1 MKRISMFAIIS
12 TLFFSIALIG
22 CQKLDKEETKEKSD
36 IKEEQVKPESK
47 EKREKK
53 NIKSKKRERM
63 DVVRVQE
70 LPSFADL
77 AEKLKPSVVNISTMG
92 VVGRR
97 GQVSPFG
104 RSPFRKDDPFGEFF
118 ERFFGDIPQ
127 REFKQKGL
135 GSGFIISD
143 DGYVVTNNHVVDK
156 ADDIKVILENG
167 DEFDAEI
174 IGKDPKTDVALLKIE
189 PKGKLR
195 AAEFGNSDE
204 LRIGD
209 WVIAI
214 GNPFGLGNT
223 VTAGIVSADGRVL
236 GLGSYDD
243 FIQTDAPINPGNSG
257 GPLFNL
263 DGEVV
268 GVNTAIIFRG
278 QGIGF
283 AIPINLAK
291 SIVEQLKQSG
301 SVVRGWLGVLIQQIT
316 PEIAEGLEIK
326 GVKGVLV
333 ADVTPDSPAEKAGIE
348 RGDII
353 VDFNGKEVDEVT
365 ELTTMVAGVAP
376 GSQVNV
382 KLIRD
387 GNEKDVT
394 VKLGKLPDSIAEI
407 NGEDIKEDIGITA
420 SEITPRIASRYKLDD
435 EKGVVITN
443 VERGSLAA
451 ESGLRPGD
459 VILEIGRNPINN
471 LKDYREA
478 VQNIDK
484 GKSTLFLVKR
494 GENTIFIGIKLE
506 D

>member
-12 TLFFSIALIG
+12 ALFFSIALIG
-22 CQKLDKEETKEKSD
+22 CQKLDKEKTKEKSD
-36 IKEEQVKPESK
+36 IKKEQVKPESK

-53 NIKSKKRERM
+53 ELKGKEEKK
-63 DVVRVQE
+63 VGIVRNPE

-77 AEKLKPSVVNISTMG
+77 VEKLKPSVVNISTTG
-92 VVGRR
+92 VLRR
-97 GQVSPFG
+97 GGQLAPFGKSPFG
-104 RSPFRKDDPFGEFF
+104 KDDPFGEFF

-135 GSGFIISD
+135 GSGFIISE

-156 ADDIKVILENG
+156 ADDIEVILENG
-167 DEFDAEI
+167 EKYDAEI
-174 IGKDPKTDVALLKIE
+174 IGKDPKTDLAILKIE
-189 PKGKLR
+189 PEEKLI
-195 AAEFGNSDE
+195 ALKFGNSDD

-236 GLGSYDD
+236 GMGSYDD

-301 SVVRGWLGVLIQQIT
+301 SVIRGWLGVLIQQIT

-333 ADVTPDSPAEKAGIE
+333 ADVTPDSPAEKAGIV

-365 ELTTMVAGVAP
+365 ELTTMVAGMVP

-387 GNEKDVT
+387 GEEKDVN
-394 VKLGKLPDSIAEI
+394 VKLGTLPGTIAGT
-407 NGEDIKEDIGITA
+407 NGKDVKEDIGITA
-420 SEITPRIASRYKLDD
+420 KEITPRIASRLKLDD
-435 EKGVVITN
+435 DKGVVIIN
-443 VERGSLAA
+443 VERGSIAA
-451 ESGLRPGD
+451 EAGLRPGD
-459 VILEIGRNPINN
+459 VILEIGRSPINN
-471 LKDYREA
+471 LKDYRA
-478 VQNIDK
+478 AIQNIDK

-494 GENTIFIGIKLE
+494 GENTIYIGVKLE

>member
-1 MKRISMFAIIS
+1 MF
-12 TLFFSIALIG
+12 TTEGFNFSA
-22 CQKLDKEETKEKSD
+22 
-36 IKEEQVKPESK
+36 
-47 EKREKK
+47 
-53 NIKSKKRERM
+53 
-63 DVVRVQE
+63 
-70 LPSFADL
+70 
-77 AEKLKPSVVNISTMG
+77 
-92 VVGRR
+92 
-97 GQVSPFG
+97 
-104 RSPFRKDDPFGEFF
+104 RSA
-118 ERFFGDIPQ
+118 
-127 REFKQKGL
+127 
-135 GSGFIISD
+135 
-143 DGYVVTNNHVVDK
+143 N
-156 ADDIKVILENG
+156 
-167 DEFDAEI
+167 
-174 IGKDPKTDVALLKIE
+174 
-189 PKGKLR
+189 
-195 AAEFGNSDE
+195 
-204 LRIGD
+204 
-209 WVIAI
+209 
-214 GNPFGLGNT
+214 
-223 VTAGIVSADGRVL
+223 
-236 GLGSYDD
+236 
-243 FIQTDAPINPGNSG
+243 
-257 GPLFNL
+257 

-353 VDFNGKEVDEVT
+353 LDFNGKEVDEVT
-365 ELTTMVAGVAP
+365 ELTTMVAGMAP

-478 VQNIDK
+478 IQNIDK

-494 GENTIFIGIKLE
+494 GENTIYIGIKLE